1 MSNKRLI
8 EDKKAILE
16 NARTELKN
24 YFIGLDDII
33 DEIISKISPWYI
45 MPELVSRPLII
56 CLWGMTGVGK
66 TDLVRRLIKLISF
79 QDRFAEIQ
87 MTIDNVKPQSIES
100 VLSDNENIE
109 FGKPYVL
116 LLDEVQRFRSV
127 ERDGSENHTN
137 SFKDIW
143 DLLSDGKLTPE
154 VDLTSLFTMIFSF
167 KKYEKIK
174 SGEADGGN
182 ESAEDY
188 LDYRF
193 EGDYFNAKR
202 LKTLL
207 QLSSSYDE
215 IIRMTPQEKFKLLV
229 EAIESKT
236 IYEHKDYTK
245 GLIFISGNID
255 EAYSVANSTD
265 DVDYDADLYNKL
277 TKQISIIDIKKALKR
292 RFKPEQIARFGNN
305 NIIYPS
311 MSRKSFEQL
320 IERRSNN
327 IAESIT
333 KLTNINISIKP
344 NIYKLIYDN
353 GVFPVQGTRPLF
365 STITDTIERNVLDFI
380 YQINSKDIEYNNI
393 TIDYINDELVC
404 TYALEYEILGTIKK
418 YYVGDI
424 DKVRKKN
431 NSNDDKKYGIAVHEA
446 GHAVLYSTLLGVAPP
461 QIITLTTNDY
471 AAGYVSIHETSMSY
485 NMLFKIMVMLYGGAA
500 AEEMVFGKNY
510 RCAGAKSDISKAT
523 AIAGSIVRK
532 YAMSDQKCEYVTN
545 DDDELGN
552 RNLSETDNMI
562 TTLCND
568 AYDKA
573 LTLLN
578 KNRELFS
585 DVVNTLITNGVLT
598 SDEYV
603 KICKEN
609 GSNVIILDSEET
621 IYDNLKYLFEM
632 WHKNRY

>member
-174 SGEADGGN
+174 SGEVDGGN

-320 IERRSNN
+320 IERRSNI

-632 WHKNRY
+632 WHKK